1 MGTTLILHQVVRELL
16 SSVHV
21 LGECSFIEEGF
32 LEQARGAGGQGAEYS
47 RRGSTEN
54 PISWINI
61 RLNYTLEI
69 SSHLLIEHCTH

>member
-32 LEQARGAGGQGAEYS
+32 LEQARGAGGQGG
-47 RRGSTEN
+47 RGQSIVEGGLRK
-54 PISWINI
+54 IQ
-61 RLNYTLEI
+61 LVG
-69 SSHLLIEHCTH
+69 